1 MQSSARRQLLGPA
14 LLGPEPSLGRLDERR
29 RAGRRV
35 SSTGTILPT
44 RFTTTSVQHFLQRSR
59 TSAQQFAQVL
69 PLANA
74 LPRGSIH
81 RRATRNTARI
91 FRPRVEPLEQHHRLM
106 VRLLLLLQHPGLGL
120 ARPQVPDVAGAAA
133 AAGKARVQIGAAT
146 GRVRPA
152 PSVAAVVLPRG
163 TASPGR
169 HQHRLHRQVQLAQ
182 HLAVALL
189 HLPKLLLHDDTL
201 VERKHRQPAAG
212 RRRLRRPRLLALLV
226 DDLFVDVFTW
236 RSGKPRSDASGA
248 TPAVQP
254 VPAVATAE
262 RHQRAHRAGTGRSV
276 RRSPRGTRRTGLCR
290 RGTAT
295 TRVED
300 VRGHIGM
307 TERHSR
313 FVVRVRIVLVVTGHF
328 GRRWL
333 ETFHG
338 GHDVGWFGD
347 GKSTLE
353 GGGILVDLL
362 RLAGARSGR
371 CRVNWMRVAARAGGG
386 GLLAAEWDG
395 IVVRL

>member
-14 LLGPEPSLGRLDERR
+14 LLGPEPGLGRLDERW

-35 SSTGTILPT
+35 SSTGTILPA

-133 AAGKARVQIGAAT
+133 AAGKARVQIGAA

-182 HLAVALL
+182 HLPVALL
-189 HLPKLLLHDDTL
+189 HLPELLLHDDTL

-226 DDLFVDVFTW
+226 DDLFVDVFTR
-236 RSGKPRSDASGA
+236 RSRKPGDASGA
-248 TPAVQP
+248 TPTVQP

-276 RRSPRGTRRTGLCR
+276 RRSPRGTGRTGLRR

-295 TRVED
+295 ARVED

-313 FVVRVRIVLVVTGHF
+313 FVVRVRIVLVVTGYF
-328 GRRWL
+328 GRRRL
-333 ETFHG
+333 EALHG
-338 GHDVGWFGD
+338 SHDVGRFGD

-362 RLAGARSGR
+362 RLAGARTGR